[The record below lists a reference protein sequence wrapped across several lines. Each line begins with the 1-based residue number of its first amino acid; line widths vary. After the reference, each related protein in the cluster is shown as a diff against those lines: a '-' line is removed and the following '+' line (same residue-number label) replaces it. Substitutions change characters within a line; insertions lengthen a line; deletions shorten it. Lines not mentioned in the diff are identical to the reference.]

1 MPESTYLPLDL
12 YWLLLLW
19 IAIWGGVTSGMAY
32 LAGWPRLAERF
43 RAMQDVE
50 GERFRFVSGSIG
62 SPKWLPVRYRRCL
75 FLTVADDGLFISVF
89 FLFRALSPPLFIPWN
104 AVETL
109 GEKRIWIIDHTV
121 IYLRGFSTVIM
132 VSGQARQSI
141 TRSYERFSNQRRT

>member
-1 MPESTYLPLDL
+1 MSESSYLSFDL
-12 YWLLLLW
+12 YWLFLLW
-19 IAIWGGVTSGMAY
+19 LAIWSGVTSGMAY
-32 LAGWPRLAERF
+32 LSGWPRLAGRF
-43 RAMQDVE
+43 RAIRDVE

-89 FLFRALSPPLFIPWN
+89 FLFRAFSPPLFIPWS

-121 IYLRGFSTVIM
+121 IHLRDFSTIIM
-132 VSGQARQSI
+132 ISGQARQSI
-141 TRSYERFSNQRRT
+141 TRSYEHFSSQRRT